1 MIIIRDLLKYDTE
14 KAIKIATFNNSMVL
28 YKTNNDNWFTYE
40 EINNN
45 FNALSEEEAAEILG
59 SYGRYELL
67 EQYFKHLVKDA

>member
-1 MIIIRDLLKYDTE
+1 MTTGLLQ
-14 KAIKIATFNNSMVL
+14 
-28 YKTNNDNWFTYE
+28 